1 MLLTPG
7 LYKIERAVLLLYLI
21 ATPVLFITGAAVVY
35 YCIFL
40 LASRPCSHQ
49 FMLAFGAAFQIP
61 VILTLMVRVRLLV
74 IASLVFVTAR
84 LNTSNNLLNRLG
96 VNEKIGLTNT
106 LLFLSSPLAL

>member
-21 ATPVLFITGAAVVY
+21 ATPVLSITGAAVVY

-49 FMLAFGAAFQIP
+49 FMFAFGAAFQIP
-61 VILTLMVRVRLLV
+61 VILTLMVRV
-74 IASLVFVTAR
+74 SL
-84 LNTSNNLLNRLG
+84 
-96 VNEKIGLTNT
+96 
-106 LLFLSSPLAL
+106 PLALIPNSAPSSQDSSISVIPSLYEKSNNNNKKKSNSKQQQQQ